1 MRFFRSCL
9 VSILAVACLSA
20 CASQDAGPTYT
31 EQDMP
36 AAIPIQFQGW
46 WKGKTEWDH
55 LHLAPDGMMRL
66 VFPENFQ
73 GPFNPD
79 LAKPSSNSFLKI
91 IRNQGDTLFAISKE
105 QRYYRE
111 TGSWSLPL
119 YSYVMF
125 HYDFTTHTLTYE
137 QQPCNLSEAD
147 MEKSP
152 ADHLQRLTH
161 GACTITEERAGLKLW
176 KRTVTYVRESVPQ

>member
-1 MRFFRSCL
+1 MRFFRASL
-9 VSILAVACLSA
+9 LSILTLVCLSG
-20 CASQDAGPTYT
+20 CGTSDGPATYT
-31 EQDMP
+31 ERDLP
-36 AAIPIQFQGW
+36 AAIPVQFQGW

-73 GPFNPD
+73 GAFDPA

-91 IRNQGDTLFAISKE
+91 IRNQGDTLYAISKE

-111 TGSWSLPL
+111 TGRWSEPI

-125 HYDFTTHTLTYE
+125 HYDFAGHTLTYE
-137 QQPCNLSEAD
+137 QQPCNLNEDD
-147 MEKSP
+147 MDKSP
-152 ADHLQRLTH
+152 DEHLARLSR

-176 KRTVTYVRESVPQ
+176 KRTVTYVRETVPE